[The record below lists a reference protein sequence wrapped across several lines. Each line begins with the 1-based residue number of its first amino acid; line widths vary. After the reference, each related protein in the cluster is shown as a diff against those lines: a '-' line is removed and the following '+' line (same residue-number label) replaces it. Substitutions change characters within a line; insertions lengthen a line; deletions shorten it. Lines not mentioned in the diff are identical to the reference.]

1 MEDFRLPLNPSLHS
15 NLCFKEKVNK
25 LDYLIL
31 VDDMIMNKGSVESVI
46 FNKRA
51 LEISNFRAVPKA
63 YDDKLDREKYMDFIV
78 TLGQK
83 NSMSVADVDIESSQV
98 HLKRPFIV
106 FYDNEDDG
114 F

>member
-1 MEDFRLPLNPSLHS
+1 M
-15 NLCFKEKVNK
+15 NK

-31 VDDMIMNKGSVESVI
+31 VDDMILNKGIVDSVI
-46 FNKRA
+46 FNQRA

-63 YDDKLDREKYMDFIV
+63 YDDKAEREKFMDFIV

-83 NSMSVADVDIESSQV
+83 NSMSVADVDIESSQA

-106 FYDNEDDG
+106 FYDNQD
-114 F
+114 